1 MQPPPL
7 FLGTAVVHFNN
18 SDSVDPVIYLGVA
31 EDKHIWGGG
40 EEVKSTTSECQRMWN
55 MSKNIQRTLRLELF
69 TSVSQY
75 TAYSLYLTSVFF
87 SNLSNA

>member
-1 MQPPPL
+1 M
-7 FLGTAVVHFNN
+7 
-18 SDSVDPVIYLGVA
+18 
-31 EDKHIWGGG
+31 EGGG
-40 EEVKSTTSECQRMWN
+40 GEVKSTTSECQRMWN

-87 SNLSNA
+87 LI

>member
-1 MQPPPL
+1 MQPPL
-7 FLGTAVVHFNN
+7 FFLGTAVVHFNN
-18 SDSVDPVIYLGVA
+18 SDSVDPVIY
-31 EDKHIWGGG
+31 GGG
-40 EEVKSTTSECQRMWN
+40 GGEVKSTTSECQRMWN

-87 SNLSNA
+87 LI

>member
-31 EDKHIWGGG
+31 EDKHIWRGGG
-40 EEVKSTTSECQRMWN
+40 EVKSTTSECQRMWN

-87 SNLSNA
+87 F

>member
-1 MQPPPL
+1 MQPPPP

-18 SDSVDPVIYLGVA
+18 SDSVDPVIYLGVT
-31 EDKHIWGGG
+31 EDKHIWRGG
-40 EEVKSTTSECQRMWN
+40 EVKSTTSECQRMWN

-75 TAYSLYLTSVFF
+75 TAYSLYLISVFF
-87 SNLSNA
+87 LI

>member
-1 MQPPPL
+1 MQL
-7 FLGTAVVHFNN
+7 SFLGTAVVHFNN
-18 SDSVDPVIYLGVA
+18 SDSIDPVIYLELT
-31 EDKHIWGGG
+31 EDNHGGW
-40 EEVKSTTSECQRMWN
+40 VFKSTTSECQRMWN

-87 SNLSNA
+87 LI